1 MDLNALR
8 AAVRQ
13 ISQVMAQNKDY
24 LIELDQRNG
33 DGDLGIS
40 MAEGYRAMAG
50 YLDGCAEPDLG
61 KVLMKCSG
69 DFNEAAPSTLGTIT
83 SFCLMGMAKALKGRT
98 EAGLPEL
105 AGAMEAGLALVMAKA
120 GSKPGDKTIL
130 DALCPAVAELKARS
144 AGPSAVAFA
153 QAARAAAEG
162 SEATRA
168 MRSVHGRAAYYG
180 DQSIGVLDGGSVAG
194 ALVFRAI
201 ADQLAAAGTA
211 DAREAPAR
219 P

>member
-1 MDLNALR
+1 MDLSDLG

-13 ISQVMAQNKDY
+13 ISRVMTQNRDT
-24 LIELDQRNG
+24 LIELDQQNG
-33 DGDLGIS
+33 DGDLGIT
-40 MAEGYRAMAG
+40 MDEGYRAMAA
-50 YLDGCAEPDLG
+50 YLDGCTEPDLG
-61 KVLMKCSG
+61 KALMKCSG
-69 DFNEAAPSTLGTIT
+69 VFNEAAPSTLGTIT

-130 DALCPAVAELKARS
+130 DALCPAVAELKAHS
-144 AGPSAVAFA
+144 LEPAATAFAHAA
-153 QAARAAAEG
+153 QAAEAG

-201 ADQLAAAGTA
+201 ADHLAAA
-211 DAREAPAR
+211 D
-219 P
+219 